1 MSKANLD
8 TVAETVKTELR
19 TRSLYV
25 LVLVVVILGDDTKSD
40 WRIRVTINQ
49 KIFYEKTK
57 EEKARKREAIKMARE
72 RVRSKELRVLMK
84 TKERVRRKELRE
96 LRKTK

>member
-1 MSKANLD
+1 
-8 TVAETVKTELR
+8 
-19 TRSLYV
+19 
-25 LVLVVVILGDDTKSD
+25 
-40 WRIRVTINQ
+40 
-49 KIFYEKTK
+49 
-57 EEKARKREAIKMARE
+57 MARE